1 MIHFSSS
8 IWRRLFQPLPFVLC
22 SWILT
27 KWALSFPYPRAAFP
41 WVHGRVPRNFCPAV
55 LSVGSAQPCVYLSNY
70 RIIDALI
77 INTQRHYWV
86 YIPNEQWY
94 YHRLIITFLKTL
106 LREQSSMEREVPRL
120 WNVSLELHSS
130 SRLSFSPSKQFK
142 YFLICS
148 SALFNII
155 LMSAWSS
162 SRWPCPWR
170 GWNEMIL
177 SNPNHSGIDWWF
189 WEGISATECR
199 LSWWSWQSAGRCKK
213 LFPWKICWSHS
224 QKTLMD
230 SCCAAPKGF
239 CAVWLQPTPKD
250 LGRNPSGVILWP

>member
-70 RIIDALI
+70 CIIDALI

-94 YHRLIITFLKTL
+94 YHWLIITFLKTL
-106 LREQSSMEREVPRL
+106 LCEESSTEQEAPRL
-120 WNVSLELHSS
+120 WNVGLELHSS

-142 YFLICS
+142 YFLSAALHYLTLFWCQPDLVQGGPAHGGVGMRWSFPIQTILGLTGGSGREFLPLSVGWAGGADNQLADAESCS
-148 SALFNII
+148 LEKFAEVI
-155 LMSAWSS
+155 
-162 SRWPCPWR
+162 P
-170 GWNEMIL
+170 
-177 SNPNHSGIDWWF
+177 
-189 WEGISATECR
+189 
-199 LSWWSWQSAGRCKK
+199 KK
-213 LFPWKICWSHS
+213 
-224 QKTLMD
+224 
-230 SCCAAPKGF
+230 
-239 CAVWLQPTPKD
+239 
-250 LGRNPSGVILWP
+250 R